1 MDKIFAV
8 IKREYLTRVTSR
20 GFMIWTI
27 LTPLL
32 GALLMFAPG
41 YFMERTAQRG
51 KVVVLDQTGD
61 AALFPLAQELFYR
74 GPVSTRYELA
84 HETVTPGTVTD
95 TRMRELSQQL
105 STGQVAGF
113 LIVPPEVFS
122 RQGTLSF
129 HTATQNLREQSLTM
143 RLRIAFNSA
152 VIERRWVKEGINVKR
167 ADELMEPVELTV
179 VSERDQGKG
188 SEAFILALGMLV
200 VLYGIIIIY
209 GQLVLRGVVE
219 EKQSRI
225 IEVLLSSIKPF
236 HLMLGKLIGIGL
248 VSLTQVA
255 VWIVAA
261 LLLSMAA
268 ATSSLTSSSFHMPPL
283 PPMLVIFFFVYF
295 VLGYFLFSTLF
306 LIVGAMVSAEEDAQQ
321 LQMPVVLSVVA
332 PMLLLEQVLRQPNS
346 LFATVVSMV
355 PLFSPILMFGR
366 IAVEPPPWWQI
377 GLSIVLLLLSIWG
390 AVWLAAKIYRV
401 GVLMYG
407 KPPTLPELFKW
418 LKYS

>member
-1 MDKIFAV
+1 MDKILAV

-20 GFMIWTI
+20 GFIVWTI

-32 GALLMFAPG
+32 GALLMFVPG
-41 YFMERTAQRG
+41 YFLGRAAQRG

-61 AALFPLAQELFYR
+61 AALFPLAQELFQR
-74 GPVSTRYELA
+74 GPVPTRFELL
-84 HETVTPGTVTD
+84 HEAVAPGEVTNA
-95 TRMRELSQQL
+95 RAQELRQQI
-105 STGQVAGF
+105 SKGEVAGF
-113 LIVPPEVFS
+113 LLIPPEVFTQS
-122 RQGTLSF
+122 GKLTF
-129 HTATQNLREQSLTM
+129 HTQNLREQSLTA

-152 VIERRWVKEGINVKR
+152 VIERRWVKEGVNAKR
-167 ADELMEPVELTV
+167 AGELMEPVELTV
-179 VSERDQGKG
+179 VSEREQGK
-188 SEAFILALGMLV
+188 SQEAVFLALGMLA
-200 VLYGIIIIY
+200 VLYGVIIFY
-209 GQLVLRGVVE
+209 GQIVLRGVVE

-225 IEVLLSSIKPF
+225 VEVLLSSIKPF

-248 VSLTQVA
+248 VSLTQVG
-255 VWIVAA
+255 VWIGATFLLGVAA
-261 LLLSMAA
+261 AA
-268 ATSSLTSSSFHMPPL
+268 PAFAGSSFRMPAL
-283 PPMLVIFFFVYF
+283 PPMLMVFFFVYF

-321 LQMPVVLSVVA
+321 LMMPVILSVVA

-346 LFATVVSMV
+346 FFATVVSMV

-366 IAVEPPPWWQI
+366 IAVEQPPWWQI
-377 GLSIVLLLLSIWG
+377 GLSIGLLLLSIWG

>member
-20 GFMIWTI
+20 GFIVWTV

-41 YFMERTAQRG
+41 YFMERAAQRG

-61 AALFPLAQELFYR
+61 ADLFPLTKELFYR
-74 GPVSTRYELA
+74 GPVPTRYELA
-84 HETVTPGTVTD
+84 HETIAPGEATA
-95 TRMRELSQQL
+95 TRVQELSQQI
-105 STGQVAGF
+105 SKGEVAGF
-113 LIVPPEVFS
+113 LLIPPEVFTQS
-122 RQGTLSF
+122 GTLTF
-129 HTATQNLREQSLTM
+129 HTQNLREQALTL

-152 VIERRWVKEGINVKR
+152 VIERRWIKEGINAKR
-167 ADELMEPVELTV
+167 AGELMEPVEMTV
-179 VSERDQGKG
+179 VSEREQGK
-188 SEAFILALGMLV
+188 SREAFFLALGMLV

-255 VWIVAA
+255 VWIAAA
-261 LLLSMAA
+261 LLLSVAA
-268 ATSSLTSSSFHMPPL
+268 AAPVFTSSSFHIPPL
-283 PPMLVIFFFVYF
+283 PPMLIVFFFVYF

-346 LFATVVSMV
+346 TFSVIVSLV

-377 GLSIVLLLLSIWG
+377 ALSIVLLLAAIWG

-407 KPPTLPELFKW
+407 KPPTLPELLKW
-418 LKYS
+418 LKYT